1 VEEGE
6 KTGAPQS
13 TISVLIISTQMK
25 EEHGS
30 KNNAELTQKKLTQK
44 S

>member
-13 TISVLIISTQMK
+13 AISVPTISIQMK

-30 KNNAELTQKKLTQK
+30 KNNAELTHKN
-44 S
+44 